1 MAYNTNKGPQH
12 VGDIQYEGDPNDTQI
27 DFENDTIALKTN
39 AQQRFIVTGSAIT
52 GSTYRLVFKPEE
64 LPDAF
69 RITAGSTDNDD
80 NVFRID
86 TDSLYFHTAAGYKWR
101 IGSDT
106 VAPTHTISVTG
117 DISGSATLQAAGN
130 TTIGGDLAVSGAAT
144 YSGATSFTSISAS
157 GTLHADGATTIGN
170 TFAATGSITA
180 GTTITAGS
188 GLVGNTLDIGGSDL
202 VITAAGNVS
211 GSGTLYAAGAAT
223 FSSTV
228 SSTGSISSSA
238 SLIGNVLNIGQSDY
252 LVAADGNVSGS
263 GTLYGAGAATF
274 SSTLAVS
281 GATTMEGQLTV
292 INGIDAEFLGNTTL
306 GNAGG
311 DSVTINA
318 ATVNIPNVAAGTDN
332 TVVVYNGST
341 LLTDEIDSRVWGA
354 TLVDASG
361 TPVANQIA
369 VWTDANTAQGLTTL
383 KYDGTTLAI
392 TGAISGSGNISGSA
406 FYGDGSNLTGLSAG
420 VSGSSRHYS
429 ATGLE
434 TSGFL
439 KVTGSSTLVGPITI
453 AGPVSGNAT
462 SHWGSAA
469 TFGETIATTGSVTAV
484 GLYSTEL
491 ISGSLGLH
499 VDAPATFGGSVST
512 TGSVSTAAGISASAD
527 LQIVG
532 SGTFSHDVAI
542 SGNLGIGVSKPI
554 YDLHVNGAG
563 VTVATIDGGAGS
575 DAYLKLATAGTEKG
589 YLKLGSG
596 GNIVLAQDATG
607 GDLLLKA
614 KPGGSS
620 TTYLTLDGGDT
631 TIVAGVP
638 ITAQSVTAVGLY
650 STEIISGSMGMH
662 IDLPATFGATLNV
675 SGNILTPSNI
685 KSTAG
690 YISASLQ
697 VKAQKLVIN
706 GIQRIASNGDV
717 YASML
722 SASQGMH
729 VDNDAT
735 FGAIVAITSSLGV
748 GVGAPLTALDVH
760 HDPTGLSDDTGGGDV
775 VKFGTGTLTTGKM
788 YYLHSGSSWEQS
800 DTILAA
806 SGGVGLLGIA
816 LGSNPA
822 VNGVLVRGFFDA
834 HTYLSGA
841 FAVGQP
847 VYVAA
852 PGFVTTIRP
861 SGSAEIVRQ
870 VGYCTT
876 TANVIYFN
884 PSSEYIELI

>member
-1 MAYNTNKGPQH
+1 MAYNTKKGSQH
-12 VGDIQYEGDPNDTQI
+12 SGDIQYEGAPNDIQI
-27 DFENDTIALKTN
+27 DFEDDSIGLKTGGTT
-39 AQQRFIVTGSAIT
+39 RVLVTDT
-52 GSTYRLVFKPEE
+52 GL
-64 LPDAF
+64 
-69 RITAGSTDNDD
+69 
-80 NVFRID
+80 
-86 TDSLYFHTAAGYKWR
+86 
-101 IGSDT
+101 
-106 VAPTHTISVTG
+106 
-117 DISGSATLQAAGN
+117 SG
-130 TTIGGDLAVSGAAT
+130 
-144 YSGATSFTSISAS
+144 S
-157 GTLHADGATTIGN
+157 GTLHADGATTIAN
-170 TFAATGSITA
+170 TLAATGSITA

-188 GLVGNTLDIGGSDL
+188 GLLGNTLDIGNAAL
-202 VITAAGNVS
+202 VVTPAGNLS
-211 GSGTLYAAGAAT
+211 GSGTLHHVGAAT

-238 SLIGNVLNIGQSDY
+238 SLVGNILNIGASDY
-252 LVAADGNVSGS
+252 LVTADGNVSGS

-735 FGAIVAITSSLGV
+735 FGASVAITSSLGV

-847 VYVAA
+847 VYVSA

-876 TANVIYFN
+876 TAKVIYFN